1 MNLDRFLFPVFGQK
15 LMRNTLGIAVAQD
28 PVLRCDTI
36 IDDHSG
42 RLCKL
47 PEYRTLDLVQLSG
60 QILYLSPADGKAIGK
75 LFIFFFFA
83 FI

>member
-1 MNLDRFLFPVFGQK
+1 
-15 LMRNTLGIAVAQD
+15 MRNALGIAVAQD

-60 QILYLSPADGKAIGK
+60 QILYFSLAGGKAVSK
-75 LFIFFFFA
+75 LFVFFFFTL
-83 FI
+83 I